1 MECDG
6 VHWCESILVHGAGFF
21 SGVSSKA
28 TLSSFLGKF
37 LNSYLKY
44 SFLLIFCFF
53 LSELF
58 LLFFSISVF
67 WQHILYLPNILLSF
81 FFHFCCHIL
90 NAKSSF
96 VLWVPSPLLENSIL
110 FLSTKMPFLL
120 SFWLILIVFVWIF
133 LLSIGFF
140 SLHVSFFFFF
150 FFISVNTFH
159 TRWLSGMLWYLPHI

>member
-96 VLWVPSPLLENSIL
+96 VLWVPFPLLENSIL
-110 FLSTKMPFLL
+110 FLLYKNALSSFFLANLDSICLNFSSLHRFLFSPCFFLL
-120 SFWLILIVFVWIF
+120 
-133 LLSIGFF
+133 
-140 SLHVSFFFFF
+140 FFFFSF
-150 FFISVNTFH
+150 SYHFSH
-159 TRWLSGMLWYLPHI
+159 